1 MAQDDDEH
9 FYKQGNEIILHE
21 DKQYYTDAEK
31 VFGKGVRILVHEEDA
46 QPLTTPICQPAITSK
61 FQVYDKELPKT
72 VYSADYLAG
81 CSQVPHLIRNV
92 AIVGNLHHGKTLLC
106 DMFY

>member
-1 MAQDDDEH
+1 M
-9 FYKQGNEIILHE
+9 
-21 DKQYYTDAEK
+21 
-31 VFGKGVRILVHEEDA
+31 
-46 QPLTTPICQPAITSK
+46 
-61 FQVYDKELPKT
+61 YDKELPKT

-106 DMFY
+106 DMVYQQTHMPPQQVKEWDPKKEYKFTDNRQDEIDRAMSLKSSSLTVLLPDSR